1 MAVFVFKGVK
11 GDGSEESGELTASS
25 IQDAKLQLRSKKITP
40 ISIKRKDT
48 LYNRMK
54 EVQLTTGIGT
64 KEMAAF
70 TRQFATMINAGLP
83 LMRCLEILTEQ
94 ETNPGFKKT
103 LKELAGDVEGGTT
116 LAEAMRKHKRF
127 FTDLYVNMVEA
138 GEKGGALDTI
148 LQRLAVYL
156 EKSAALAAKIRGAMI
171 YPTMITIVTIIAVA
185 TILVFVLP
193 TFKSM
198 FEGLGADL
206 PLPTQ
211 IVMAISN
218 VLRGNIILF
227 LVIAAAMIVGYK
239 LGVRTK
245 QGLKIKDTVT
255 LHLPVFGPL
264 VRKSSIARFS
274 RTLSTLLSSGVAI
287 LDSLEIT
294 AKTSGNSLVEK
305 AVYAARTS
313 ISEGEDISGPLGR
326 EKVFPP
332 MVIQMVR
339 IGEQSGQLDVMLSKV
354 ADFFDQEVDQ
364 AVENLTA
371 ALEPIIMIVL
381 GVVIGGLVVAMYMPI
396 FTMASTF
403 MEHAG

>member
-11 GDGSEESGELTASS
+11 SDGSEENGEITANSL
-25 IQDAKLQLRSKKITP
+25 QDAKIQLRSKKITP

-54 EVQLTTGIGT
+54 EVQLTTGIGAR
-64 KEMAAF
+64 EMATF

-83 LMRCLEILTEQ
+83 LMRCLEILHEQ
-94 ETNPGFKKT
+94 EQNPGFKKA

-116 LAEAMRKHKRF
+116 VAEAMRKHRRF
-127 FTDLYVNMVEA
+127 FSDLYVNMVEA

-148 LQRLAVYL
+148 LLRLAVYL
-156 EKSAALAAKIRGAMI
+156 EKSAALLSKIRGAMI
-171 YPTMITIVTIIAVA
+171 YPTMITIVTILAVSA
-185 TILVFVLP
+185 ILLFVLP
-193 TFKSM
+193 TFKAM

-211 IVMAISN
+211 IVMMLSDFIRKFFLLIA
-218 VLRGNIILF
+218 VVIIGL
-227 LVIAAAMIVGYK
+227 IVGYK
-239 LGVRTK
+239 LAVKTPK
-245 QGLKIKDTVT
+245 GLYIKDKLV
-255 LHLPVFGPL
+255 LLIPVFGPL
-264 VRKSSIARFS
+264 VRKTSIARFS

-294 AKTSGNSLVEK
+294 AKTSGNSLVEQ
-305 AVYAARTS
+305 AIYAARTS
-313 ISEGEDISGPLGR
+313 ISEGEDISGPLSR
-326 EKVFPP
+326 EKIFPP

-354 ADFFDQEVDQ
+354 ADFYDQEVDQ

-381 GVVIGGLVVAMYMPI
+381 GVVIGGLVVAMYLPI